1 MKLLRRATVP
11 REGNKGDPMKSP
23 KIVGPA
29 VAVSLVAANV
39 AALA

>member
-23 KIVGPA
+23 KTVGPA
-29 VAVSLVAANV
+29 VAANV